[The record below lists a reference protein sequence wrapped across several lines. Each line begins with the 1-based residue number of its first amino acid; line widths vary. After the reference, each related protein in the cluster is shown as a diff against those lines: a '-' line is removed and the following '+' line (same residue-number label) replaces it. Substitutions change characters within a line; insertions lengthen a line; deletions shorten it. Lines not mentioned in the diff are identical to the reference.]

1 MPSDADIVS
10 DALVLLGDSPI
21 LSLDDTSDRASA
33 CKQLY
38 PRVREAVLRAHPW
51 KFAQKRV
58 ALAQTLTPPAFGY
71 AFSYQLPVDF
81 LRLVEFWAEDSSG
94 SIVMSSD
101 TWGSVLTNFRFTREG
116 QQILTDSAS
125 CSIRYVA
132 KVTDPNLFDS
142 LFVSALSA
150 RMAAELAQPITSNAT
165 LMQTMLK
172 LYEAKIQEARTVD
185 SQEQTPDQ
193 LVSDVLTRVR

>member
-1 MPSDADIVS
+1 MPSEADICS

-38 PRVREAVLRAHPW
+38 PRVRDAVLRAHPW
-51 KFAQKRV
+51 KFAQKRA
-58 ALAQTLTPPAFGY
+58 ALAQTVTPPAFGY

-81 LRLVEFWAEDSSG
+81 LRLIEFVGDRRD
-94 SIVMSSD
+94 VP
-101 TWGSVLTNFRFTREG
+101 FTHEG
-116 QQILTDSAS
+116 QLVLTDSPQ
-125 CSIRYVA
+125 CMIRYVA
-132 KVTDPNLFDS
+132 KVEDPNLFDS

-150 RMAAELAQPITSNAT
+150 RMAAELAQPITSQSS
-165 LMQTMLK
+165 LMQTMLR